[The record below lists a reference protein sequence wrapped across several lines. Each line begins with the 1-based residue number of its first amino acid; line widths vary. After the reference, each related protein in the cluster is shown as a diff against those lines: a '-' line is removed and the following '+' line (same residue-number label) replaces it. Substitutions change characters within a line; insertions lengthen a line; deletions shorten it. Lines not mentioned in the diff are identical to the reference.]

1 MFKFLINL
9 LNRNKAKKIL
19 SYVDKVETALT
30 LFQSIDDDEDK
41 NEKLIRSLSKKEF
54 YADIVSRYNVCIQKI
69 EKHNKKYNH

>member
-41 NEKLIRSLSKKEF
+41 NEKLIRSLSKKNF
-54 YADIVSRYNVCIQKI
+54 MRILFQDIMFAYKKLKSII
-69 EKHNKKYNH
+69 KKYNH

>member
-54 YADIVSRYNVCIQKI
+54 YAELPQSFHFLYFL
-69 EKHNKKYNH
+69 